1 MTLIKLKNK
10 ISLACYTSKPWNS
23 SKGELIKDS
32 AAILLNLKSGIF
44 YSAKD
49 HPDGGIYCCEKCG
62 PGFGKFELLVNA
74 PFLAEGK
81 FISLDNEKGF

>member
-1 MTLIKLKNK
+1 VTLIKLKNK

-32 AAILLNLKSGIF
+32 TAILLNLSSGDF

-49 HPDGGIYCCEKCG
+49 HPEGGIFCYE
-62 PGFGKFELLVNA
+62 
-74 PFLAEGK
+74 
-81 FISLDNEKGF
+81 